1 MISNQHTYFFLPC
14 KNPQET
20 DRTFAISIA
29 KILNLNEK
37 TKGLSFTT
45 SP

>member
-1 MISNQHTYFFLPC
+1 MINNQHTYFFLPC
-14 KNPQET
+14 KKPQET

-37 TKGLSFTT
+37 TRTYH
-45 SP
+45 